1 MSECDQ
7 PLQRQRRHTRRDA
20 ASSERVPAATTM
32 LQKQASK
39 QALSLLCS
47 LFLSLLLCFG
57 AGELTATYSHRHTN
71 TDTLSRTLL
80 CLALSFFL
88 SLSFLPRLFSLSL
101 SFACSTYQNFTS
113 TSTTTRN
120 ITKSLS
126 WLSPGSDR
134 FCCCLL
140 LFSVSHSQTDNF
152 LFLSTP
158 RLIPTLHFFPNFSVF

>member
-20 ASSERVPAATTM
+20 ASRERVPAATTM

-71 TDTLSRTLL
+71 TDTLARTLL

-88 SLSFLPRLFSLSL
+88 SLFCLACSLSL
-101 SFACSTYQNFTS
+101 SFACSTYQNF

-126 WLSPGSDR
+126 WLSPGSGR

-140 LFSVSHSQTDNF
+140 LFSVSHSQTDTF